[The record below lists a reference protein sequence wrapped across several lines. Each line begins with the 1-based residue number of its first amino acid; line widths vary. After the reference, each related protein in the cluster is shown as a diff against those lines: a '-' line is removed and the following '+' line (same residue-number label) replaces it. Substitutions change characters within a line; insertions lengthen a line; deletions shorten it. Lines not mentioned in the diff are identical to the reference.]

1 MAFNPLEMV
10 RENSKVVMAGITM
23 VAMFVFVLTFG
34 QGDILNTLTGGSS
47 ADKGPEV
54 TRLYG
59 KQVYKSDVAK
69 VRENFMLGE
78 FLRFGY

>member
-47 ADKGPEV
+47 ADKGP
-54 TRLYG
+54 
-59 KQVYKSDVAK
+59 
-69 VRENFMLGE
+69 
-78 FLRFGY
+78 

>member
-47 ADKGPEV
+47 AGHPNQYRRTRPEH
-54 TRLYG
+54 
-59 KQVYKSDVAK
+59 
-69 VRENFMLGE
+69 
-78 FLRFGY
+78 